1 MKRHSLLR
9 LERITKT
16 REFKEALKNGI
27 AYRGKTLNL
36 SIAQNNCGISR
47 IGICLRRENFKLAAQ
62 RNKLRRYLKEMFRLN
77 KHIFKKGYDIIAIP
91 KRGCVNLT
99 FSELRDDF
107 IETVKKAG
115 ILTTA

>member
-9 LERITKT
+9 LERITRT
-16 REFKEALKNGI
+16 CEFKKALKNGI
-27 AYRGKTLNL
+27 AHRGKTLNL
-36 SIAQNNCGISR
+36 SVAQNNRGISR

-99 FSELRDDF
+99 FSELQDDF